1 MCTVQIYDA
10 ERWFVNE
17 IPVRTTLEGAQY
29 ADDLAKESPARGF
42 MLYWTSTAARFT
54 RGECLCIVMRKNRS
68 A

>member
-29 ADDLAKESPARGF
+29 ADDLAKESPARIYVV
-42 MLYWTSTAARFT
+42 LESTAARFT